1 MMWFR
6 DIDFSYLI
14 PCIDGFR
21 TVTIES
27 NNYPK
32 WKDLAC
38 YDQNTCKKLIFS
50 KKKYKIK
57 SLLIVCHVFIA
68 LQQILHL
75 FLDLPPLYKWI
86 KK

>member
-1 MMWFR
+1 MMRFR

-38 YDQNTCKKLIFS
+38 YDQNTYKKLIFFQ
-50 KKKYKIK
+50 KIENK
-57 SLLIVCHVFIA
+57 ILINC
-68 LQQILHL
+68 
-75 FLDLPPLYKWI
+75 LPCFYCPTANI
-86 KK
+86 TSISRPSPPI

>member
-1 MMWFR
+1 MMRFR

-38 YDQNTCKKLIFS
+38 CDQNTCKKLIFS
-50 KKKYKIK
+50 KKNRK
-57 SLLIVCHVFIA
+57 
-68 LQQILHL
+68 
-75 FLDLPPLYKWI
+75 
-86 KK
+86 